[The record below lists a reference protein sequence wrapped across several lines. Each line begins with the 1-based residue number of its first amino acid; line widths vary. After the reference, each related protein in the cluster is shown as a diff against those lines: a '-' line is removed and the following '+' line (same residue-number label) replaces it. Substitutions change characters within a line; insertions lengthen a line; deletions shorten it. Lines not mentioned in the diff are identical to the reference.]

1 MIGYRS
7 VAIIIAVLF
16 IAFAA
21 VQELF
26 RVRQLM
32 PNPNLPTF
40 HRVGTSDDPRD
51 NKEDAYESDHDVV
64 RDRLRQGVQSTA
76 DNLLASPCNAYL
88 RDQYIA
94 AATNYARA
102 WLSIAPCLQKCG
114 AKERAQMELA
124 IKAFNTPFDKTVR
137 DLMRQ
142 VHNTDTIRE
151 GDFGQDVVVKVAG
164 MASDWGLDPM
174 ADPAARKSMKEN
186 RQQLSC
192 RP

>member
-1 MIGYRS
+1 
-7 VAIIIAVLF
+7 
-16 IAFAA
+16 
-21 VQELF
+21 LF

-64 RDRLRQGVQSTA
+64 RDRLRQAVQSTA

-114 AKERAQMELA
+114 SKERAQMELA

-137 DLMRQ
+137 ELMRQ

-151 GDFGQDVVVKVAG
+151 GDFGRDVVVKVAG
-164 MASDWGLDPM
+164 MASDWALDPM
-174 ADPAARKSMKEN
+174 ADPAARKTMKEN

>member
-1 MIGYRS
+1 MISYRS
-7 VAIIIAVLF
+7 IAITIAVLF
-16 IAFAA
+16 VSYAA

-26 RVRQLM
+26 RVRQVM

-40 HRVGTSDDPRD
+40 HRVGTSDDPRY
-51 NKEDAYESDHDVV
+51 NKEDAYESDRDGV
-64 RDRLRQGVQSTA
+64 RDGLRRDVENTA
-76 DNLLASPCNAYL
+76 NNLLASPCNAYL

-94 AATNYARA
+94 AATKYARA
-102 WLSIAPCLQKCG
+102 WLSIAPCLEKCG
-114 AKERAQMELA
+114 SKERAQMELA

-164 MASDWGLDPM
+164 MASDWVLNPK
-174 ADPAARKSMKEN
+174 ADPAARKTMKEN
-186 RQQLSC
+186 REQLSC